1 MIELA
6 TQETGQVKKRALKA
20 DRRELPAYAISE
32 ASHYLTI
39 PVSTLRYW
47 AAGRP
52 GESSPLIEASQPSP
66 LVLSF
71 RNLVELHV
79 LGAMRREFQVTLPKV
94 RSALEFLK
102 RKFRVRH
109 PLVTYEFETDGISLF
124 VERYGHLIN
133 ASLEG
138 QEAMR
143 EVLQSSLKRIER
155 DTSGIPIKLYPYT
168 RNDWRAS
175 PSLVVIDPELSFGRP
190 VIAGTGLA
198 TEVIA
203 DRYKAGESIREL
215 AKDYGRSAEEVEEA
229 IRCELEAA

>member
-6 TQETGQVKKRALKA
+6 TQETGKVKKRTHIA

-47 AAGRP
+47 AAGRR
-52 GESSPLIEASQPSP
+52 GESSPLIVAAQSSP

-94 RSALEFLK
+94 RSALDFLK
-102 RKFRVRH
+102 RKFRVEN